1 VRLLAASVTHNPVP
15 AGRDGI
21 KCARRVVRPI
31 EHVDADRVHVICVG
45 AQRGQLGRGIGIQ
58 RQPDAQ
64 TGIGAVVAMA
74 IMERLDGMADR
85 VAIDEVDQYRPAFA
99 H

>member
-1 VRLLAASVTHNPVP
+1 MRLLAASITHNPVP
-15 AGRDGI
+15 AGRDGS
-21 KCARRVVRPI
+21 KCARRVVGPI
-31 EHVDADRVHVICVG
+31 GHVDADRIDVIYVG
-45 AQRGQLGRGIGIQ
+45 TQRGQLSRGIGVQ

-85 VAIDEVDQYRPAFA
+85 VAIDEVDQHRPAFA